1 MTEAAVLAVRDLIVG
16 MFPDPVPPRCGISVC
31 GGTRLGVGSLWPM
44 DTLTIPARCG
54 LARCGAS
61 YCGRITPNHALFAGM
76 LPVMYSHAVTIGLTE
91 LQGGEADPRQ
101 QYGEAYDNPGVM
113 VRVVGDDMVTLD
125 RVADAIRR
133 QLDGGHHL
141 ATAHGTINGMT
152 AAPPVRIVRGDRPR
166 YEVDI
171 TVEAEFIRPD
181 NIEAVL

>member
-31 GGTRLGVGSLWPM
+31 GGTRLGIGSLWPI

-61 YCGRITPNHALFAGM
+61 YVGRIIANNAIFAGM
-76 LPVMYSHAVTIGLTE
+76 LPRDVLPPRHHRPHRAPGRSRG
-91 LQGGEADPRQ
+91 PRQ

-113 VRVVGDDMVTLD
+113 VRIVGDDMVTLD

-141 ATAHGTINGMT
+141 TTARRH
-152 AAPPVRIVRGDRPR
+152 D
-166 YEVDI
+166 
-171 TVEAEFIRPD
+171 
-181 NIEAVL
+181 